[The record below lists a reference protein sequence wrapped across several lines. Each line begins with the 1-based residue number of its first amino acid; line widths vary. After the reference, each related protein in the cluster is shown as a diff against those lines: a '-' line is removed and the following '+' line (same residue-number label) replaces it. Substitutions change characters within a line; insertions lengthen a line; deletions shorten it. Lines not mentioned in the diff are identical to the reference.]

1 MIDDRVDARAF
12 VRGQLAFSHPLSHHG
27 QRIRRVGCGCQLRYV
42 DGDRRVFPDWR
53 NALKAKPQRSDV
65 AAQPQLDCL
74 PGQSLRFPEKE
85 SLDRHRGLVPRAPRT
100 ARVAPQESAR
110 FGGVVS
116 FLPRAFAHGDAPLS
130 VTVALAIFSG
140 ETSIPASEKFV
151 ERFLAASMKRTLFCG
166 LGEPFMTAAA
176 LPNLSSDDLTCS
188 PSGVRARA
196 IS

>member
-12 VRGQLAFSHPLSHHG
+12 VRGQLAFGHLLSHHG

-53 NALKAKPQRSDV
+53 NALKAKSQRHDV

-74 PGQSLRFPEKE
+74 PGQSLYFPEKE
-85 SLDRHRGLVPRAPRT
+85 SLDRQRGLVPRPLRT

-116 FLPRAFAHGDAPLS
+116 FLPFAFAHGDALLS
-130 VTVALAIFSG
+130 VTPDTAPRVPMA
-140 ETSIPASEKFV
+140 PA
-151 ERFLAASMKRTLFCG
+151 AASACWIALNRVLF
-166 LGEPFMTAAA
+166 LEISLMP
-176 LPNLSSDDLTCS
+176 LSRS
-188 PSGVRARA
+188 
-196 IS
+196 